1 MPDIGQIAISFEL
14 FVSLEMPDP
23 YNQFPMGQ
31 DLILKLL
38 KIYCLNGYHQALVKD
53 LDN

>member
-14 FVSLEMPDP
+14 FLALKCLIQ
-23 YNQFPMGQ
+23 NKQFPMGQ

-38 KIYCLNGYHQALVKD
+38 KIYCLSGYYQALVKD
-53 LDN
+53 LDY